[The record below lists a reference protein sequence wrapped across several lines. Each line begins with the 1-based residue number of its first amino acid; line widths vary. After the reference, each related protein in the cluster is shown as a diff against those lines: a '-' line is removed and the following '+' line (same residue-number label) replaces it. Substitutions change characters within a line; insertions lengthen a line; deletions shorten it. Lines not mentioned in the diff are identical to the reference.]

1 MSAIDIGKRV
11 VKESMQD
18 DVTGLA
24 AEMSYR
30 FLFALFPMFIV
41 VAAAGSML
49 AQASGVED
57 PTGELMAMG
66 LDALPADAR
75 SIVEGQLN
83 SLLSASQPGL
93 LSFGLL
99 AALWAGA
106 GGIKAVI
113 KGMNRAYD
121 VQETR
126 PFWRA
131 NLVAI
136 GLTVLMAVAVIGGF
150 LVLVVGQFFV
160 ERLATAFG
168 DGGWQEPVISLARW
182 PIVVLLLIV
191 GMAFLYWAAPNAKL
205 PFRWISPGAVLFVVG
220 WLLATA
226 AFGFYVSSFGNYNET
241 YGALGGVIVLMLWMY
256 LTNIILLVG
265 AELNAVLLQQHEP
278 EKAIEAGI
286 APADRSAPTES
297 DGDRRGGRGVG
308 VVSEAANGGSAV
320 AGPSPDGERARVGT
334 APLTAHPRDPIAEFQ
349 SEPTGRKLV
358 TGAVAATAAIRALRS
373 DGRSRLTVVD
383 EPPSSSANT

>member
-11 VKESMQD
+11 FQESMQD

-41 VAAAGSML
+41 VAAAGSMF

-57 PTGELMAMG
+57 PTAELMAMG
-66 LDALPADAR
+66 LDTLPADAR
-75 SIVEGQLN
+75 SVIEGQLN
-83 SLLSASQPGL
+83 SLLSSTQPGL

-99 AALWAGA
+99 AALWAGS

-131 NLVAI
+131 NLVALA
-136 GLTVLMAVAVIGGF
+136 LTLLMAVAVIGGF
-150 LVLVVGQFFV
+150 LMLVVGQFFV
-160 ERLATAFG
+160 EQVATTFG
-168 DGGWQEPVISLARW
+168 DGGWQQTVVSLARW
-182 PIVVLLLIV
+182 PLVVLLLIV

-205 PFRWISPGAVLFVVG
+205 PFRWISPGAVLFVIG
-220 WLLATA
+220 WLVATA
-226 AFGFYVSSFGNYNET
+226 AFGFYVSNFANYNQT
-241 YGALGGVIVLMLWMY
+241 YGALGGVIVLMLWLY

-265 AELNAVLLQQHEP
+265 AELNAVLFQRSDP
-278 EKAIEAGI
+278 DAAIEAGI
-286 APADRSAPTES
+286 APADRGAPAES
-297 DGDRRGGRGVG
+297 EEERRDDGARDRGHA
-308 VVSEAANGGSAV
+308 SSNGGNRTAGRFTGGTRIGSMVPPV
-320 AGPSPDGERARVGT
+320 AAI
-334 APLTAHPRDPIAEFQ
+334 PRDSIAEFQ
-349 SEPTGRKLV
+349 AEPTSRKLV
-358 TGAVAATAAIRALRS
+358 TGAVMTAAAVRALRS
-373 DGRSRLTVVD
+373 NGRSRPSIVD
-383 EPPSSSANT
+383 EPPPAPND

>member
-1 MSAIDIGKRV
+1 MSAMDIGKRV
-11 VKESMQD
+11 VKESLED

-30 FLFALFPMFIV
+30 FLFAIFPMFIV
-41 VAAAGSML
+41 VAAAGSMF

-57 PTGELMAMG
+57 PTAELMGMG
-66 LDALPADAR
+66 LDTLPSDAR
-75 SIVEGQLN
+75 SLIEGQLN
-83 SLLSASQPGL
+83 SILSSTQTGL

-99 AALWAGA
+99 TALWAGA

-131 NLVAI
+131 NLVAV
-136 GLTVLMAVAVIGGF
+136 GLTLLLAVAVIGGF

-160 ERLATAFG
+160 ERIATTFG
-168 DGGWQEPVISLARW
+168 DGGWQQTVISLARW
-182 PIVVLLLIV
+182 PIAVVLLIV

-205 PFRWISPGAVLFVVG
+205 PFRWISPGAVVFVIG

-226 AFGFYVSSFGNYNET
+226 AFGFYVSNFSNYNQT
-241 YGALGGVIVLMLWMY
+241 YGALGGVIVLMLWLY

-265 AELNAVLLQQHEP
+265 AELNAVLFQQNEP
-278 EKAIEAGI
+278 AEAIEAGI
-286 APADRSAPTES
+286 APAGRSAPPESAADEARARDRAGSARASSNGGGNGSRS
-297 DGDRRGGRGVG
+297 DGAGSRRGAPR
-308 VVSEAANGGSAV
+308 AIPAV
-320 AGPSPDGERARVGT
+320 
-334 APLTAHPRDPIAEFQ
+334 PRDPIAEFQ
-349 SEPTGRKLV
+349 AEPAGRKLV
-358 TGAVAATAAIRALRS
+358 TGAVAATVAVRALRS
-373 DGRSRLTVVD
+373 DGRLRHPIID
-383 EPPSSSANT
+383 EPPPAAND